1 MKAYQA
7 VIVFLLLASCSA
19 VASLHSYRCAEGL
32 IVADMNQALAQTLDT
47 KREGW
52 ITPDTIRNYRSH
64 LQIAALRKRS
74 MVCYAMDEPGPGL
87 CSRKMRWHG
96 AQAPIIFQ
104 GYANCSAASVFALSD
119 QRLSFSLSLAA
130 LLWLAGSIAC
140 LRRQHRRHTVLG
152 GLAFDAQTQCFYDSR
167 HRPVAFTPMQQQLMT
182 LFFTADEHRL
192 SKQVICDTLWPKKP
206 DASDTLYTLIKR
218 LKPVV
223 AGCSRLQIV
232 SDRGKD
238 YQLRAE

>member
-7 VIVFLLLASCSA
+7 VIVFLLLAGCSA

-87 CSRKMRWHG
+87 CSRKMRWNG
-96 AQAPIIFQ
+96 AQAPIVFQ

-130 LLWLAGSIAC
+130 LLWVAGSIAC

-167 HRPVAFTPMQQQLMT
+167 HRPV
-182 LFFTADEHRL
+182 